1 MKKITLFIML
11 MYFMLSVTV
20 FADGTF
26 VKFVDYE
33 IVINGKE
40 ASSVT
45 FNINDRTYVPLRG
58 ISELYGMEVLWDA
71 DTESISI
78 NTLPEIEVE
87 NKVLNGEFSGE
98 ISAKE
103 VSYSVYVDGVKGNI
117 SEKIYNINARTFVPL
132 RAISELL
139 NKNVGWDGETETVDI
154 SDWSNHVL
162 YPFQRNGLYGY
173 MDEDGNIKVE
183 PEYEF
188 CTDFQDGFG
197 IARDKDGFEQYV
209 DINGNMSEKYDYHA
223 LGFFSEG
230 VAARKVRDYK
240 ENEKQHAFGGIEGI
254 VKVFDKEGNIVT
266 DEEFEDVYGFNGGI
280 ARVIDLSGKPH
291 YINKAGETVKIP
303 GLAEVEYIFDSGYI
317 SLKSDG
323 KEMLYDNKMNKISDI
338 GYDRICDVKDGFVI
352 AKKGNSTG
360 VVDLENNVLT
370 DFKYPYIKYLGEGLF
385 AVRISAGEQ
394 KEVFEIINSN
404 GDKIT
409 DTRFKEV
416 SAFQNATAIGVTETD
431 DFAVLKPD
439 GETKTICKT
448 EGIVWERAGN
458 LIRIIDKNEYDFEED
473 TDIVKFHYIDFDG
486 NIVEPT

>member
-1 MKKITLFIML
+1 MKKVLAIFIVFC
-11 MYFMLSVTV
+11 FMMPFTV
-20 FADGTF
+20 LADGRTA
-26 VKFVDYE
+26 KFVDYKIE
-33 IVINGKE
+33 IDGTE
-40 ASSVT
+40 ESSVT

-58 ISELYGMEVLWDA
+58 VSELFGMEVLWDA
-71 DTESISI
+71 ETESISI
-78 NTLPEIEVE
+78 NTLPEIDIE
-87 NKVLNGEFSGE
+87 NKMSRDEFTGD
-98 ISAKE
+98 INALE

-266 DEEFEDVYGFNGGI
+266 DEEFEDVYGFAGGI
-280 ARVIDLSGKPH
+280 AKAVTLNGKRV
-291 YINKAGETVKIP
+291 YINKEGEHLDIP
-303 GLAEVEYIFDSGYI
+303 RGAEIENHFYSGYLSI
-317 SLKSDG
+317 RQNG
-323 KEMLYDNKMNKISDI
+323 KETLYDNKLNKVSDAEYAPI
-338 GYDRICDVKDGFVI
+338 IDVCDGFVI
-352 AKKGNSTG
+352 AMRDGKISAFDFQGN
-360 VVDLENNVLT
+360 VVLDSVSV
-370 DFKYPYIKYLGEGLF
+370 YLGEGLF
-385 AVRISAGEQ
+385 ARLKTVGEQ
-394 KEVFEIINSN
+394 KQAFEIINVS
-404 GDKIT
+404 GEKII
-409 DTRFKEV
+409 DVKQIDRSK
-416 SAFQNATAIGVTETD
+416 FQNGVAVVLTED
-431 DFAVLKPD
+431 NDFALLKPD
-439 GETKTICKT
+439 GSLKTICKA
-448 EGIVWERAGN
+448 ESGKEWERVGN
-458 LIRIIDKNEYDFEED
+458 LIRIIDRNELNKEEGKEE
-473 TDIVKFHYIDFDG
+473 IEFHYINFDG
-486 NIVEPT
+486 ETVVPK

>member
-188 CTDFQDGFG
+188 CVSRG
-197 IARDKDGFEQYV
+197 
-209 DINGNMSEKYDYHA
+209 
-223 LGFFSEG
+223 
-230 VAARKVRDYK
+230 
-240 ENEKQHAFGGIEGI
+240 
-254 VKVFDKEGNIVT
+254 
-266 DEEFEDVYGFNGGI
+266 
-280 ARVIDLSGKPH
+280 
-291 YINKAGETVKIP
+291 
-303 GLAEVEYIFDSGYI
+303 
-317 SLKSDG
+317 
-323 KEMLYDNKMNKISDI
+323 
-338 GYDRICDVKDGFVI
+338 
-352 AKKGNSTG
+352 
-360 VVDLENNVLT
+360 
-370 DFKYPYIKYLGEGLF
+370 
-385 AVRISAGEQ
+385 
-394 KEVFEIINSN
+394 
-404 GDKIT
+404 
-409 DTRFKEV
+409 RF
-416 SAFQNATAIGVTETD
+416 
-431 DFAVLKPD
+431 
-439 GETKTICKT
+439 C
-448 EGIVWERAGN
+448 
-458 LIRIIDKNEYDFEED
+458 
-473 TDIVKFHYIDFDG
+473 
-486 NIVEPT
+486 